1 MIFQRYICYVKK
13 IIIDQ
18 NVFITGLCH
27 LGLKHWAFPNS
38 LYDLFLTDLGKTNS
52 TGSAWKISVDTDA
65 MPDLLLIIE
74 QKLCI
79 VQYWYGSLSQ
89 ALSFVH
95 RMKQN

>member
-52 TGSAWKISVDTDA
+52 TGSAWKILVDSGHARYVVD
-65 MPDLLLIIE
+65 
-74 QKLCI
+74 
-79 VQYWYGSLSQ
+79 YW
-89 ALSFVH
+89 AEAVH
-95 RMKQN
+95 RSVLIR